1 MKVKSIEV
9 RREEI
14 KMTHLKSLP
23 LAALFMLTAVLPA
36 VAQDMLIKDAK
47 VVTNTA
53 AGIIENGDIL
63 VRDGK
68 ILEIGENVSAP
79 SGVNV
84 MDGTGKWVT
93 PGLFVPFSRVGLVEI
108 SAEASTNDV
117 SASEANT
124 SVSNRAAD
132 SFNPKSPVIGNTRIE
147 GITHVV
153 SVPGTGKN
161 IFGGIGLIANT
172 SGSFESIKNPES
184 FVFVSLGERGAGTA
198 GGSRAAALNQLRGAL
213 DDAGAYPSRF
223 KGPEDG
229 DALSRRDAA
238 ALFSAARG
246 QIPIF
251 IGADRA
257 VDLLNIIKL
266 KKDYGLDVIVVG
278 AAEGW
283 MVADDLKAAGIKV
296 MVDPQENLPASF
308 DMVGARLDNVVL
320 LDKAGVD
327 YAIMTRS
334 ADLTHNVRVLSQH
347 AGNAVSA
354 GLSWDKAFAAITAT
368 PARWFKTKSGSL
380 NKGEAASFVVW
391 DGDPLQVTTGA
402 LSVYIDGQSQEMR
415 SRQSALRDRYNPKN
429 IDKLPHKYR

>member
-1 MKVKSIEV
+1 
-9 RREEI
+9 
-14 KMTHLKSLP
+14 MTNFTSLP
-23 LAALFMLTAVLPA
+23 LALLLTLSTALPVF
-36 VAQDMLIKDAK
+36 AQDVLIKDAK

-53 AGIIENGDIL
+53 EGIIENGDVLI
-63 VRDGK
+63 RNGK
-68 ILEIGENVSAP
+68 IAEIGEDISAP
-79 SGVNV
+79 TGVDV
-84 MDGTGKWVT
+84 MDGEGKWVT
-93 PGLFVPFSRVGLVEI
+93 PGLFVPFSHVGLVEI
-108 SAEASTNDV
+108 SAEAQTNDV
-117 SASEANT
+117 SAREANT

-132 SFNPKSPVIGNTRIE
+132 SFNPKSTAVGNTRIE
-147 GITHVV
+147 GITHIV

-172 SGSFESIKNPES
+172 SGSFDSIENANS
-184 FVFVSLGERGAGTA
+184 FVFVSLGESGADTA
-198 GGSRAAALNQLRGAL
+198 GGSRAASLNQLRAAL
-213 DDAGAYPSRF
+213 DDAGAYPSRYT
-223 KGPEDG
+223 GPEDG

-246 QIPIF
+246 QVPIL
-251 IGADRA
+251 ISADRA

-266 KKDYGLDVIVVG
+266 KKDYGLDVIVIG

-283 MVADDLKAAGIKV
+283 MVAEELKTAGIKV
-296 MVDPQENLPASF
+296 MIDPQENLPASF

-320 LDKAGVD
+320 LDNAGVD

-380 NKGEAASFVVW
+380 SAGSDASLVVW

-402 LSVYIDGQSQEMR
+402 LSIYIDGKSQEMR
-415 SRQSALRDRYNPKN
+415 SRQSALRDRYNPVN
-429 IDKLPHKYR
+429 SNELPHKYR